1 MYHFYYC
8 SVGLLTVAGP
18 IASLNSITNF
28 VRNGYIYLCRKF
40 IHCSQNIPLLF
51 GAYYG
56 SVGGGENDGG
66 FFRMDIESSSSECL
80 DYDEVDGLEEENP
93 VHSSMLN
100 ALMQKLWTLVD
111 DENGEVDLYMTDEG
125 SKLYAP
131 DETGVWMSSLF
142 DGDAL
147 DQISNEWKLGL
158 AFES

>member
-1 MYHFYYC
+1 M
-8 SVGLLTVAGP
+8 SEVNVAVNGNSYDCEVY
-18 IASLNSITNF
+18 ISASDGVVSEIILYSIE
-28 VRNGYIYLCRKF
+28 RKDEGDV
-40 IHCSQNIPLLF
+40 LF

-111 DENGEVDLYMTDEG
+111 DENGEVDLYITDEG
-125 SKLYAP
+125 SKLYTP

>member
-1 MYHFYYC
+1 M
-8 SVGLLTVAGP
+8 SKVNLAVNG
-18 IASLNSITNF
+18 NSYDCDI
-28 VRNGYIYLCRKF
+28 YISATDGVVSEIIIYTIERKDEGDV
-40 IHCSQNIPLLF
+40 LF

-93 VHSSMLN
+93 AHSSILN

-111 DENGEVDLYMTDEG
+111 DENGEVDLYITDEG

-131 DETGVWMSSLF
+131 NETGVWMSSLF

>member
-1 MYHFYYC
+1 M
-8 SVGLLTVAGP
+8 SKVNVAVNENSYDCE
-18 IASLNSITNF
+18 IYISASDGVVSEIILYSIE
-28 VRNGYIYLCRKF
+28 RKDEGDV
-40 IHCSQNIPLLF
+40 LF

-100 ALMQKLWTLVD
+100 ALMQKLWILVD

>member
-1 MYHFYYC
+1 M
-8 SVGLLTVAGP
+8 SKVNVAANGNSYDCE
-18 IASLNSITNF
+18 IYISASDGVVSEIILYSIE
-28 VRNGYIYLCRKF
+28 RKDEGDV
-40 IHCSQNIPLLF
+40 LF

>member
-1 MYHFYYC
+1 M
-8 SVGLLTVAGP
+8 SKVNVAVNGNSYDCD
-18 IASLNSITNF
+18 IYISASDGVVSEIILYSIE
-28 VRNGYIYLCRKF
+28 RKDEGDV
-40 IHCSQNIPLLF
+40 LF

-93 VHSSMLN
+93 AHSSILN

-111 DENGEVDLYMTDEG
+111 DENGEVDLYITDEG

-131 DETGVWMSSLF
+131 NETGVWMSSLF

>member
-1 MYHFYYC
+1 MTK
-8 SVGLLTVAGP
+8 VNVAVNE
-18 IASLNSITNF
+18 NSYGCE
-28 VRNGYIYLCRKF
+28 VYISATDGVVSEIILYSIERKDEGDV
-40 IHCSQNIPLLF
+40 LF

-56 SVGGGENDGG
+56 SVGGGENDGV

-111 DENGEVDLYMTDEG
+111 DENGEVDLYITDEG

-131 DETGVWMSSLF
+131 NETGVWMSSLF

>member
-1 MYHFYYC
+1 MTK
-8 SVGLLTVAGP
+8 VNVAVNE
-18 IASLNSITNF
+18 NSYGCE
-28 VRNGYIYLCRKF
+28 VYISATDGVVSEIILYSIERKDEGDV
-40 IHCSQNIPLLF
+40 LF

-93 VHSSMLN
+93 AHSSILN

-111 DENGEVDLYMTDEG
+111 DENGEVDLYITDEG

-131 DETGVWMSSLF
+131 NETGVWMSSLF

-147 DQISNEWKLGL
+147 DQISSEWKLGL

>member
-1 MYHFYYC
+1 M
-8 SVGLLTVAGP
+8 SKVNVAANGNSYDCE
-18 IASLNSITNF
+18 IYISASDGVVSEIILYSIE
-28 VRNGYIYLCRKF
+28 RKDEGDV
-40 IHCSQNIPLLF
+40 LF

-111 DENGEVDLYMTDEG
+111 DENGEVDLYITDEG

-147 DQISNEWKLGL
+147 DQISSEWKLGL

>member
-1 MYHFYYC
+1 M
-8 SVGLLTVAGP
+8 SKVNVAVNENSYDCD
-18 IASLNSITNF
+18 IYISASDGVVSEIILYTIE
-28 VRNGYIYLCRKF
+28 RK
-40 IHCSQNIPLLF
+40 NEGDVLF

-66 FFRMDIESSSSECL
+66 FFRMDIESSTSECL

-93 VHSSMLN
+93 VHSSILN
-100 ALMQKLWTLVD
+100 ALMQKLWILVD
-111 DENGEVDLYMTDEG
+111 DENGDVDLYITDEG

-131 DETGVWMSSLF
+131 NETGVWMSSLF

>member
-1 MYHFYYC
+1 MSKSNVVVNGNSYDCDIYISASGGVVSEIILY
-8 SVGLLTVAGP
+8 TVVQAEDGD
-18 IASLNSITNF
+18 IW
-28 VRNGYIYLCRKF
+28 
-40 IHCSQNIPLLF
+40 F

-66 FFRMDIESSSSECL
+66 FFRMDIESSTSECL

-93 VHSSMLN
+93 LHSSILN

-111 DENGEVDLYMTDEG
+111 DENGEIDLYITDEG

-131 DETGVWMSSLF
+131 DDTGIWMSSLF
-142 DGDAL
+142 DGDAF
-147 DQISNEWKLGL
+147 DEISNEWKLGL

>member
-1 MYHFYYC
+1 M
-8 SVGLLTVAGP
+8 SEVNVAVNGNSYDCEVY
-18 IASLNSITNF
+18 ISASDGVVSEIILYSIE
-28 VRNGYIYLCRKF
+28 RKDEGDV
-40 IHCSQNIPLLF
+40 LF

-147 DQISNEWKLGL
+147 DHISNEWKLGL